1 MSHYKIALE
10 LYQNQAGSENAKV
23 KISVNDKTVAENV
36 EISNTDSENPTL
48 FVYDVPDLADP
59 SEDATA
65 VVKVELLNDF
75 FVDTDN
81 DRNVNWV
88 GCGYVAKNANGDYYK
103 TLIPESGSTGPD
115 PKLVLTTIVDWTDY
129 RSFSWVGGCSYT
141 GDENGTVDET
151 MGWHS
156 FLITAT
162 YVSAT
167 IPLTNEVAVQ

>member
-1 MSHYKIALE
+1 MADYKIALE
-10 LYQNQAGSENAKV
+10 LYQSQAGDENAKV
-23 KISVNDKTVAENV
+23 RISINDVTVADNV
-36 EISNTDSENPTL
+36 EVSNTDSANPTL

-59 SEDATA
+59 DGDATA

-103 TLIPESGSTGPD
+103 TFLPESDSENQ
-115 PKLVLTTIVDWTDY
+115 VLTTITDWTDY
-129 RSFSWVGGCSYT
+129 KSFSWSGGCSYT

-151 MGWHS
+151 MGWHT
-156 FLITAT
+156 FLISAT
-162 YVSAT
+162 YVSAI
-167 IPLTNEVAVQ
+167 IPLTNAVAIQ

>member
-88 GCGYVAKNANGDYYK
+88 GCGYVARNANGDYYK
-103 TLIPESGSTGPD
+103 TFVPESDSETQ
-115 PKLVLTTIVDWTDY
+115 VLTTITDIDWTDY
-129 RSFSWVGGCSYT
+129 KSFSWSGGCSYT
-141 GDENGTVDET
+141 GDENGTVNET